1 MSRPLTIAVASGKG
15 GTGKT
20 TVAAHLAETLSKLGQ
35 TVLVDLDAEAPDA
48 LGYFPEARLA
58 EDPRAV
64 TVAVPRVDAGRCTGC
79 GLCARACRFGA
90 IVVLGGV
97 VTIDEA
103 VCKGCG
109 RCTALCPAGALS
121 ETDHVVGTASRHTS
135 GDLEILEG
143 RLVVGDIR
151 AVSVIEAVKRRAAG
165 IPAFRVRDCP
175 PGVSCPAVHAL
186 EGADFAVLVAEPT
199 EFSLHDLDAAV
210 RLVKSQGIPAGIV
223 VNKDGFGTADLESF
237 AESRGLPILERIGFS
252 RDRARAGAAG
262 RLWDRDPDAREAV
275 DRLARR
281 ILELAS
287 GGNAP

>member
-20 TVAAHLAETLSKLGQ
+20 TVAAHLAEALSVLGK

-48 LGYFPEARLA
+48 LGYFPDARLA
-58 EDPRAV
+58 GDTRAV
-64 TVAVPRVDAGRCTGC
+64 TVPVPRVDAGRCTGC

-90 IVVLGGV
+90 IVILGGV

-121 ETDHVVGTASRHTS
+121 ETDHVVGTASRHSS
-135 GDLEILEG
+135 GNLEILEG

-151 AVSVIEAVKRRAAG
+151 AVSVIEAVKRQAAG
-165 IPAFRVRDCP
+165 IPAVRIRDCP

-186 EGADFAVLVAEPT
+186 EGADYAVLVAEPT

-223 VNKDGFGTADLESF
+223 VNKDGFGTADLDSF

-262 RLWDRDPDAREAV
+262 RLWDRDPEAQAAV
-275 DRLARR
+275 GRLARR
-281 ILELAS
+281 ILKLAS
-287 GGNAP
+287 GGNAL